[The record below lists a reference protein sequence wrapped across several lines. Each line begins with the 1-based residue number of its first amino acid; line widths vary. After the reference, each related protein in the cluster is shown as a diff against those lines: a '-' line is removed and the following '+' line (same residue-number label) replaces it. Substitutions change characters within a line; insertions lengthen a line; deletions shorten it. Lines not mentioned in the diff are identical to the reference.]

1 MSVSDLQT
9 RLPLYQTQ
17 LNWNELWS
25 AYPVPDVFTQTVFT
39 WSRDRIHALQN
50 QRFLETVERGWNNPF
65 YRELWS
71 RAGLEE
77 AEHC

>member
-39 WSRDRIHALQN
+39 WSRDRIMRYKISASWRRSSAAGTIL
-50 QRFLETVERGWNNPF
+50 L
-65 YRELWS
+65 S
-71 RAGLEE
+71 RALVSRGLGGSG
-77 AEHC
+77 HC